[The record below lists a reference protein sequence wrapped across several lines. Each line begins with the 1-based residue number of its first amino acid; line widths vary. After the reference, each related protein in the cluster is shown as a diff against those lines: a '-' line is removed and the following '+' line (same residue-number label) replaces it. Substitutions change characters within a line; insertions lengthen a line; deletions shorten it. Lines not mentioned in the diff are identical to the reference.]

1 VVSPRVVSPRV
12 VSPREAGTGAAG
24 TGVAGTGVA
33 GTPGSRG
40 AAEQLDYVV
49 VGAGLLG
56 LAAARALARRGRQ
69 VTLLEQA
76 SPGHEG
82 AGSKGSCRI
91 FRLGYADPAY
101 VEAALRARELW
112 HSLET
117 DSSRQILFPTP
128 QLSFGAGLPALRD
141 AMLLAGAPCE
151 LLSAAEAAA
160 RFPAIAA
167 DGPVLLEP
175 DSCVTAAD
183 TALEVLAAGVP
194 EIRTGVRVTG
204 LADDGRRV
212 TLHTD
217 RGRLSA
223 RVAVICAGP
232 WTAELLA
239 RPGQAGAAQ
248 DRAGQDR
255 AGWRVPSTPTLEQ
268 VAYLGPA
275 GAAASAYPPEALPPE
290 ALPPEALPPEALPS
304 EADPSESG
312 PREGGLTRPG
322 PFQAGPPGA
331 GLPIFICHGG
341 QSPYGLPVP
350 GSPLYKT
357 GIHPSGPPARP
368 DDQVQAADPV
378 LAARLAEAAR
388 RYLPG
393 LDPRPVRVERC
404 IYDNTPDEDFIL
416 DRVGNVV
423 IGSGTSGHGFK
434 FGPLLGEWLAG
445 LATDGQPEPRGQ
457 PESRGRSRLPAGRAR
472 LPGDRFGLGRFSR
485 QGAGTGSA

>member
-1 VVSPRVVSPRV
+1 MSV
-12 VSPREAGTGAAG
+12 
-24 TGVAGTGVA
+24 
-33 GTPGSRG
+33 PGSRGAG

-56 LAAARALARRGRQ
+56 LAAARALARRGRE

-112 HSLET
+112 HFLET
-117 DSSRQILFPTP
+117 ECSRQILFPTP
-128 QLSFGAGLPALRD
+128 QLSFGAGLPTLRE

-151 LLSAAEAAA
+151 LLPAAEAAA
-160 RFPAIAA
+160 RFPAVAA
-167 DGPVLLEP
+167 VGPVLLEP

-183 TALEVLAAGVP
+183 TALAALAAAVP
-194 EIRTGVRVTG
+194 EIRTGVRVSH

-232 WTAELLA
+232 WTAGLLA
-239 RPGQAGAAQ
+239 RAGQERADRAGAAQ
-248 DRAGQDR
+248 ERADG
-255 AGWRVPSTPTLEQ
+255 AGAALGGWRVPSAPTLEQ
-268 VAYLGPA
+268 VAYLGPV
-275 GAAASAYPPEALPPE
+275 GAARP
-290 ALPPEALPPEALPS
+290 
-304 EADPSESG
+304 AD
-312 PREGGLTRPG
+312 RPA
-322 PFQAGPPGA
+322 AGPPPSGPPLS
-331 GLPIFICHGG
+331 GMPIFICHGG
-341 QSPYGLPVP
+341 QAPYGLPVP

-357 GIHPSGPPARP
+357 GIHPSGPPAGA
-368 DDQVQAADPV
+368 DDQGQAADPV
-378 LAARLAEAAR
+378 LAVRLAEAAR

-445 LATDGQPEPRGQ
+445 LATDGRPEPLNRPEPPHRPEPRG
-457 PESRGRSRLPAGRAR
+457 LPR
-472 LPGDRFGLGRFSR
+472 LPGDRFALARFSR
-485 QGAGTGSA
+485 RGAGNGSG